1 MNKPQELRFSGGFTA
16 SKLELNNPST
26 GAGASCGMEVNK
38 PGVPVALT
46 APVHFF
52 QSLTSTIPLCTVVE

>member
-16 SKLELNNPST
+16 SELEFNNPT

-52 QSLTSTIPLCTVVE
+52 QSLTSTIHLCTVVEW